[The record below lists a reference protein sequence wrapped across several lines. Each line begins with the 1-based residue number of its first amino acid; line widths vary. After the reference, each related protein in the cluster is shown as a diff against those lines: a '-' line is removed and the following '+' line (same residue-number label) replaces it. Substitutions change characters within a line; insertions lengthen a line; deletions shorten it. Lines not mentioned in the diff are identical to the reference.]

1 MLVLALLA
9 LASPMLVAA
18 DRGGRAEY
26 AGGTAEQ
33 FRSGE
38 DGAIFTTH
46 RSLLFFVTKNKKL
59 AVPYENVNLLE
70 YGQKVSRRYVMS
82 VLVSPLLLMAKSRK
96 HFLTLGYTD
105 EEGNQQA
112 LVFRLKKE
120 DIRATL
126 AALEART
133 GVKVTYQDEEARK
146 GGKG

>member
-1 MLVLALLA
+1 MLVLALSVMCAPA
-9 LASPMLVAA
+9 LWAA

-26 AGGTAEQ
+26 AGGTTPQ
-33 FRSGE
+33 FRAGD
-38 DGAIFTTH
+38 DGAVFTTH
-46 RSLLFFVTKNKKL
+46 RSQFFFITKREKL
-59 AVPYENVNLLE
+59 AVPYENINLIE

-82 VLVSPLLLMAKSRK
+82 VLVSPLLMMAKTRK

-105 EEGNQQA
+105 AEGNQQA
-112 LVFRLKKE
+112 LVLQVNKD

-133 GVKVTYQDEEARK
+133 GVKVTYQDEDARK

>member
-1 MLVLALLA
+1 MFLIALLLA
-9 LASPMLVAA
+9 ASPALMAE

-26 AGGTAEQ
+26 VGGTAEQ

-46 RSLLFFVTKNKKL
+46 RSLLFFVTKGHKL
-59 AVPYENVNLLE
+59 AIPYENVNLLE

-82 VLVSPLLLMAKSRK
+82 VLVSPLLMMAKSRK
-96 HFLTLGYTD
+96 HFLTLGYID
-105 EEGNQQA
+105 ADGNQQA
-112 LVFRLKKE
+112 LVFQLNKD

-126 AALEART
+126 AAIEART
-133 GVKVTYQDEEARK
+133 GVKVTYQDEDARK